1 MDDNIGINLKTRYN
15 SLKSLRSSFDTL
27 WGEIARYVLPRRL
40 SGIQGT
46 IAAFGT
52 EEESRLFDTTA
63 IRANVTM
70 ANGQLA
76 WMSPSDSPWFEF
88 QPALQLKD
96 DDEAKQ
102 WTAKCTTR
110 AREEMAQS
118 NFYTSVH
125 EFYLD
130 RSAFGTAALYL
141 EEKDG
146 DLNFISVPIGTFVF
160 TTNHKGVVDTFMR
173 EIWFTPSQAVD
184 MFGSSVS
191 PVMMDKAS
199 KPQTQDVP
207 VRFLHA
213 VYKRDEK
220 KLVADDPSP
229 KNMPFAS
236 CYMELDS
243 SHVCEEGGVEEMPFM
258 VSRFMLWSSSTGS
271 VYGSSPAGSA
281 LADARQVNFL
291 QKMMDALA
299 EKMAFPPVLA
309 PEELEGEIDPN
320 AYGVT
325 YFSKEMGAVMPKEW
339 MTEGRYDIGLQRVQE
354 RQKAIENA
362 FQVDLFQMFANLDK
376 QMTAREVMERS
387 NEKVVQFNPTF
398 ARLTTELFNPL
409 LQRVFNIMLR
419 LGKFGEIPES
429 MITPVSEGKVFVPPP
444 VIRYASRLSLA
455 LKAAPSMGYQRT
467 LERLG
472 AVAAMAP
479 QVMDNFDWDRA
490 ERDMAMA
497 DGTPPEFL
505 IPEEQVAEM
514 RAARAKA
521 QEAAAQ
527 EQKSM
532 MAAEAAAKMGS
543 IPGDSPVGKE
553 LSRQM
558 GGPQR

>member
-1 MDDNIGINLKTRYN
+1 
-15 SLKSLRSSFDTL
+15 
-27 WGEIARYVLPRRL
+27 
-40 SGIQGT
+40 
-46 IAAFGT
+46 
-52 EEESRLFDTTA
+52 
-63 IRANVTM
+63 
-70 ANGQLA
+70 
-76 WMSPSDSPWFEF
+76 
-88 QPALQLKD
+88 
-96 DDEAKQ
+96 
-102 WTAKCTTR
+102 
-110 AREEMAQS
+110 
-118 NFYTSVH
+118 
-125 EFYLD
+125 
-130 RSAFGTAALYL
+130 
-141 EEKDG
+141 
-146 DLNFISVPIGTFVF
+146 
-160 TTNHKGVVDTFMR
+160 
-173 EIWFTPSQAVD
+173 
-184 MFGSSVS
+184 
-191 PVMMDKAS
+191 
-199 KPQTQDVP
+199 
-207 VRFLHA
+207 
-213 VYKRDEK
+213 
-220 KLVADDPSP
+220 
-229 KNMPFAS
+229 
-236 CYMELDS
+236 
-243 SHVCEEGGVEEMPFM
+243 MPFM

-325 YFSKEMGAVMPKEW
+325 YFSKEMGAMMPKEW

-354 RQKAIENA
+354 RQTAIENA
-362 FQVDLFQMFANLDK
+362 FQVDLFQMFASLDK

-419 LGKFGEIPES
+419 LGKFGDIPES

-467 LERLG
+467 LERLS

-505 IPEEQVAEM
+505 IPEEKVAEM

>member
-1 MDDNIGINLKTRYN
+1 MDPNAAVNLKARFEA
-15 SLKSLRSSFDTL
+15 LKTLRANFVTL

-40 SGIQGT
+40 SGIMGT
-46 IAAFGT
+46 VAAPGN

-63 IRANVTM
+63 VRANVTM

-88 QPALQLKD
+88 QPPLNLKE
-96 DDEAKQ
+96 DDEAKR
-102 WTAKCTTR
+102 WTAECTNR
-110 AREEMAQS
+110 AREELAQS

-141 EEKDG
+141 EDRDG

-160 TTNHKGVVDTFMR
+160 TTNHKGTVDTFMR
-173 EIWFTPSQAVD
+173 EISFTPSQAQQ
-184 MFGSSVS
+184 MFGSNISAALLE
-191 PVMMDKAS
+191 KAS
-199 KPQTQDVP
+199 KPATQDVP
-207 VRFLHA
+207 VKFLHA
-213 VYKRDEK
+213 VFKRDPA
-220 KLVADDPSP
+220 KLTPDDPSP

-236 CYMELDS
+236 TYMELDAT
-243 SHVCEEGGVEEMPFM
+243 HICEDGGVQEMPFL

-271 VYGSSPAGSA
+271 VYGSSPASAA

-325 YFSKEMGAVMPKEW
+325 YFSKEMGAMMPKEW

-362 FQVDLFQMFANLDK
+362 FQVDLFQMFANIDK

-387 NEKVVQFNPTF
+387 SEKVVQFNPTF
-398 ARLTTELFNPL
+398 ARLTSELFNPL
-409 LQRVFNIMLR
+409 LQRTFNIMLR
-419 LGKFGEIPES
+419 RDKFGKVPDT
-429 MITPVSEGKVFVPPP
+429 MITPVDGGNVYIPAPI
-444 VIRYASRLSLA
+444 IRYASRLSLA
-455 LKAAPSMGYQRT
+455 LKAAPSMGYHRT
-467 LERLG
+467 LERLS
-472 AVAAMAP
+472 ATAAIAP
-479 QVMDNFDWDRA
+479 QVIDNFDWDRA
-490 ERDMAMA
+490 ERDMAMS

-505 IPEEQVAEM
+505 IPMEKVAEI
-514 RAARAKA
+514 RQARAEQQA
-521 QEAAAQ
+521 QQQQQ
-527 EQKSM
+527 EQAM
-532 MAAEAAAKMGS
+532 MAADAAAKVGG
-543 IPGDSPVGKE
+543 IPGDSPIGKE
-553 LSRQM
+553 ISKQM
-558 GGPQR
+558 GGAR